1 MIPIKV
7 GILVNA
13 NLRLSEWLFK
23 TIQSMIDDR
32 VIVVEALIINDNITN
47 KPSVRERI
55 KSLPFALLW
64 KMDNF
69 IFARKSSCFKLYDA
83 KLLLDEGGVAIN
95 AGVNRKGI
103 YEELNDETVDKVKDL
118 GLDIILRA
126 GFRILKGAV
135 LTKCSKFGVWSFHHG
150 DNKKFRGMPATFW
163 EVYLNDDTISA
174 ILQILKPELD
184 NGKII
189 GNVRCSVIKHSYSL
203 TQIGLYQQA
212 SVLLS
217 SRIKYLYKF
226 GWDSFLN
233 EYSVNQLSNLY
244 TYPLRKAPS
253 FLVSSLAII
262 KQLIK
267 WVRIKANKLNFAK
280 SRWVIGY
287 SEQKG
292 LDISLHRFKYL
303 IPPKDMFW
311 ADPFVITHNNKTIL
325 FFEESPL
332 IGKGHIAM
340 LEYQNKRFENHKIV
354 LNEKFHLSYPF
365 VFEHDG
371 DLLMIPETK
380 SINEIRLYK
389 FIHST
394 FEYQRTLI
402 HNIDAVDA
410 TLCYYNGKYWLFCA
424 VASHP
429 RTMAN
434 ELHIYYSDN
443 LFDNFVPHKMNP
455 VKIDVVSSRPAGN
468 IISINGK
475 LIRPAQ
481 DGSKTY
487 GYAIHFMHIIKLSET
502 EYEEAVLDHI
512 TPTWRKDLTAV
523 HTFNQNEKITVIDVN
538 GKF

>member
-13 NLRLSEWLFK
+13 NLKLSEWLFN
-23 TIQSMIDDR
+23 TIKSLIDDHV
-32 VIVVEALIINDNITN
+32 VIVEALIINENSSN
-47 KPSVRERI
+47 KPSVGERI
-55 KSLPFALLW
+55 KSLPYTALW
-64 KMDNF
+64 KIDNF
-69 IFARKSSCFKLYDA
+69 IFARKSSCFKLHDA
-83 KLLLDEGGVAIN
+83 KLLLDKGGVAIK

-103 YEELNDETVDKVKDL
+103 YEELNDETIEKVKDL
-118 GLDIILRA
+118 QLDIILRG
-126 GFRILKGAV
+126 GFRILKGAI
-135 LTKCSKFGVWSFHHG
+135 LTDCSKFGVWSFHHG
-150 DNKKFRGMPATFW
+150 DNKKYRGMPAAFW

-184 NGKII
+184 NGTII

-217 SRIKYLYKF
+217 SRIKYLYNH
-226 GWDSFLN
+226 GWAALIN
-233 EYSVNQLSNLY
+233 EYSVKYISNFY
-244 TYPLRKAPS
+244 TYPLRKTPS
-253 FLVSSLAII
+253 FIVSSIAVF

-267 WVRIKANKLNFAK
+267 WVKIKANNLNFAK

-311 ADPFVITHNNKTIL
+311 ADPFVITHNTKTFL

-340 LEYQNKRFENHKIV
+340 LEYHNKSFDHHKIV

-380 SINEIRLYK
+380 SISEIRLYK
-389 FIHST
+389 FNNST

-410 TLCYYNGKYWLFCA
+410 TLYFYSGKYWLFCA

-429 RTMAN
+429 RSMAN
-434 ELHIYYSDN
+434 ELHIYYADN
-443 LFDNFVPHKMNP
+443 LVDEFVAHKMNP

-468 IISINGK
+468 IISMNGK

-487 GYAIHFMHIIKLSET
+487 GYAIHFMHIIRLSET
-502 EYEEAVLDHI
+502 EYEEEVLDHI